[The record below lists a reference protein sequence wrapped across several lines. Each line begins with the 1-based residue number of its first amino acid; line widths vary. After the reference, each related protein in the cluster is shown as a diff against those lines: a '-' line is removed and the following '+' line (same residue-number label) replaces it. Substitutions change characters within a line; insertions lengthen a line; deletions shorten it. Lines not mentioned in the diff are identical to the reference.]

1 MYDALVITGTSGA
14 GKTTV
19 ARCLAGRNAGFVV
32 VQAVTTRGR
41 RRDDIE
47 AQYEYV
53 EAERFGELRDA
64 DELLVSTT
72 YRGQCYGIRRRAF
85 EEARSAGCTPV
96 LVITPRAAEEV
107 AGDDPFG
114 DAGWRPFVVFM
125 DGEDGVLDQRV
136 AGRGTQAD
144 EREREREQRESD
156 RKSGACA
163 MYTVRAGRP
172 EEVSE
177 LIAALWMTRD
187 RSGILPG
194 SLIGRLLTCGTL
206 LQRAEGSR
214 VSGASYDL
222 SLGDE
227 YYYGGRIRKLSESEP
242 ILLLAP
248 YDYVIVTSHE
258 VADFPREVTGRFD
271 LTVSLFCQGVIL
283 SNGPQVDPGFRG
295 PLFCLLFNTSS
306 SPVLLKR
313 RQHYATIEFHKM
325 LWPTAGYAGFYQ
337 AKTLIDYLPAN
348 AARGA
353 ISELKT
359 ELEEVRRESR
369 SLQTT
374 TWAILSLILAMVAV
388 FVSFR

>member
-19 ARCLAGRNAGFVV
+19 ASCLVRRNAAFVV

-41 RRDDIE
+41 RGDDSE

-53 EAERFGELRDA
+53 EVERFEELRDA
-64 DELLVSTT
+64 GELLISTT
-72 YRGQCYGIRRRAF
+72 YREQCYGIRRSAF
-85 EEARSAGCTPV
+85 EGVRRAGCTPV
-96 LVITPRAAEEV
+96 LVITPQAAEKV
-107 AGDDPFG
+107 IGDDPFG
-114 DAGWRPFVVFM
+114 GADWRPFVVFI
-125 DGEDGVLDQRV
+125 DEEDGVLDERV
-136 AGRGTQAD
+136 KGRGGQAD
-144 EREREREQRESD
+144 EREPGRRYSD

-163 MYTVRAGRP
+163 MYTVRAGAP
-172 EEVSE
+172 DEVSG

-187 RSGILPG
+187 RSGILPR
-194 SLIGRLLTCGTL
+194 SLIERLLACGTL

-227 YYYGGRIRKLSESEP
+227 YYYGGRIRKLSESDP

-258 VADFPREVTGRFD
+258 VADFPREITGRFD

-313 RQHYATIEFHKM
+313 RQHYASIEFHKM

-337 AKTLIDYLPAN
+337 KKTLIDYLPAN

-374 TWAILSLILAMVAV
+374 TWAILSLVLALVAV